1 MPKFLLVSS
10 VAVII
15 AVIAYVVLSQNS
27 FETTSSKQST
37 TSYDDLL
44 GNDEPK
50 TPVNTPKD
58 DQVLTFADN
67 LKVQFIKMGWTP
79 KAAHEVLNLNKEWLS
94 IQQT

>member
-50 TPVNTPKD
+50 TPVNTPKV
-58 DQVLTFADN
+58 QVLTFEDN
-67 LKVQFIKMGWTP
+67 LKAQFIKMG
-79 KAAHEVLNLNKEWLS
+79 
-94 IQQT
+94 